1 MNTTTQSELHTAL
14 RAWAKGIYPTEAAVE
29 LLIRTGLASTGDT
42 WVQPGEDPGWWWI
55 DFEGLAGALNEGTP
69 HSGGERR
76 LLSIAASLGG
86 YSPEGF
92 RLADALPVVLP
103 GGIRSHTVSLAALA
117 LLKIVCWQD
126 RHYEAPRKD
135 AHDLQMILL
144 HYLAAGNESRLWN
157 EFVEWTQQEDFDY
170 ERAGPRMLGR
180 DISQLL
186 SPDGLAQ
193 VARIISDQTHPD
205 SSGRLPMEMNPA
217 DPDRAIAW
225 LDALVHAMHE

>member
-1 MNTTTQSELHTAL
+1 MNTTTQIELHTAL

-92 RLADALPVVLP
+92 GLADALPGLDRKRLALV
-103 GGIRSHTVSLAALA
+103 LAAVAHAGGSHEHHDTSA
-117 LLKIVCWQD
+117 LVN
-126 RHYEAPRKD
+126 A
-135 AHDLQMILL
+135 A
-144 HYLAAGNESRLWN
+144 AAGQPLDRSML
-157 EFVEWTQQEDFDY
+157 
-170 ERAGPRMLGR
+170 AGEPLGSLHPWP
-180 DISQLL
+180 DQL
-186 SPDGLAQ
+186 A
-193 VARIISDQTHPD
+193 
-205 SSGRLPMEMNPA
+205 
-217 DPDRAIAW
+217 
-225 LDALVHAMHE
+225 